1 MFIVYPLNID
11 YLIDDVRLKVGDYKD
26 NKRYSDNVIRSA
38 IVGGIK
44 MLQRK
49 WGTRYFLY
57 QESMNASLPSGWYYY
72 NYIPSGA
79 ADCMVIVPSGYQYI
93 NFVNIG
99 MVIPSG
105 LVDND
110 VVRNPSHPF
119 SDPYNFDMVISQ
131 DDEYIVVLAAAII
144 LFQAYFTSSI
154 ESFQS
159 WTDGNFSF
167 SNITAGKSYKD
178 FYDGAVAEF
187 NSYFKQRLH
196 RALVGEFRDN
206 I

>member
-26 NKRYSDNVIRSA
+26 NKRYSDNVVRSA
-38 IVGGIK
+38 IIGGIK

-49 WGTRYFLY
+49 WGLRYFLY
-57 QESMNASLPSGWYYY
+57 QPSMNTSLPSGWYYEPLPSGVIEY
-72 NYIPSGA
+72 TTIIPSGLQA
-79 ADCMVIVPSGYQYI
+79 ITFMNSMM
-93 NFVNIG
+93 F
-99 MVIPSG
+99 IPSG
-105 LVDND
+105 LVEND
-110 VVRNPSHPF
+110 VVRNPTSSF
-119 SDPYNFDMVISQ
+119 SDPFNFDMVISQ
-131 DDEYIVVLAAAII
+131 DDEYIVVLAASIV
-144 LFQAYFTSSI
+144 LFQAYFTSSV

-178 FYDGAVAEF
+178 FYDGALAEF

-196 RALVGEFRDN
+196 KALVGEFKDN